1 MKLVVAVDKN
11 WGIGNKGGLLAHVRA
26 DLRYFQSLTKGN
38 VVILGSKT
46 LATFPNGMP
55 LKNRE
60 NIILSRRID
69 FSPEG
74 ATVVHSLAELLETLK
89 NYDTETVFVIGGST
103 VYDLLLE
110 YCDIAY
116 VTKFDKEFE
125 SDAFFCNLD
134 ESPEWELESVGE
146 KQISNPETDTVSDME
161 FAFCVYKRTAR
172 KKAL

>member
-46 LATFPNGMP
+46 LQTFPNGMP

-60 NIILSRRID
+60 NIILSRRPY
-69 FSPEG
+69 FCPEG
-74 ATVVHSLAELLETLK
+74 ATVVHSLDELLEFLK
-89 NYDTETVFVIGGST
+89 KYDTETVFVIGGST
-103 VYDLLLE
+103 VYDLLLD
-110 YCDIAY
+110 YCDTAY

-125 SDAFFCNLD
+125 SDAFFKNLD
-134 ESPEWELESVGE
+134 ESPEWELASVGE
-146 KQISNPETDTVSDME
+146 KQKSNPETDTVSDME
-161 FAFCVYKRTAR
+161 FSFCVYKR
-172 KKAL
+172 K

>member
-110 YCDIAY
+110 YCDTAY

-134 ESPEWELESVGE
+134 ESPEWELESVGK

>member
-46 LATFPNGMP
+46 LQTFPNGMP

-60 NIILSRRID
+60 NIILSRRPD
-69 FSPEG
+69 FCPEG
-74 ATVVHSLAELLETLK
+74 ATVVHSLDELLESVK
-89 NYDTETVFVIGGST
+89 KYDTETVFVIGGST
-103 VYDLLLE
+103 VYDLLLDF
-110 YCDIAY
+110 CDTAY

-125 SDAFFCNLD
+125 SDAFFRNLD
-134 ESPEWELESVGE
+134 ESDEWELVSVGE
-146 KQISNPETDTVSDME
+146 KQISNPETDTVADME
-161 FAFCVYKRTAR
+161 FAFCVYKR
-172 KKAL
+172 K

>member
-38 VVILGSKT
+38 VVVLGSKT

-60 NIILSRRID
+60 NIILSRKSD

-74 ATVVHSLAELLETLK
+74 ATVVHSLDELLECVK
-89 NYDTETVFVIGGST
+89 NYDTENVFVIGGST
-103 VYDLLLE
+103 VYDLLLD
-110 YCDIAY
+110 YCDTAY

-125 SDAFFCNLD
+125 SDAFFRNLD
-134 ESPEWELESVGE
+134 ESPEWELSSIGE
-146 KQISNPETDTVSDME
+146 TQVSNPETDTVSDME
-161 FAFCVYKRTAR
+161 FAFCVYKR
-172 KKAL
+172 KQHEK

>member
-110 YCDIAY
+110 YCDTAY

-172 KKAL
+172 K

>member
-11 WGIGNKGGLLAHVRA
+11 WGIGNKGSLLAHVRA

-103 VYDLLLE
+103 VYDLVLE
-110 YCDIAY
+110 YCDTAY